1 MEKKYLFKR
10 AINKKLTHL
19 DISYMLVLYI
29 IKNYL
34 IHGDIFPYIF
44 PPSVVFRPSK
54 DSYQVL
60 IF

>member
-34 IHGDIFPYIF
+34 IHGDIFP
-44 PPSVVFRPSK
+44 
-54 DSYQVL
+54 
-60 IF
+60 